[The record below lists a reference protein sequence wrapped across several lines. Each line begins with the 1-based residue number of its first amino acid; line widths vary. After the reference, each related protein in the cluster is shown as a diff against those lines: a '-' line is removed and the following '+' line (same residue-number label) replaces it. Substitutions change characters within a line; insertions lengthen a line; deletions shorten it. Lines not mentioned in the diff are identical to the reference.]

1 MSLQQGLNQLLGGA
15 SALLSLN
22 PQVQA
27 GGAEQSE
34 LRKLNRQEKG
44 FEKQVKSATPVLAE
58 NKAKIE
64 EVQELMEN
72 REGLSSGQIEEL
84 REQYVESSSK
94 SKALENQLKSFENQ
108 GAKIATDKFNLRP
121 TVANF
126 QNMIDWKSAA
136 YREAANERFRQLG
149 QNSVEQ
155 NARFKEL
162 QESLHKENEDFSRLG
177 KYAQDYITKQLLK
190 EDK

>member
-27 GGAEQSE
+27 GGAEQGE

-44 FEKQVKSATPVLAE
+44 FQKQVESATPLLAE
-58 NKAKIE
+58 NKAKLE

-72 REGLSSGQIEEL
+72 REDLSSGQIEEL
-84 REQYVESSSK
+84 RKQYVDSYSK
-94 SKALENQLKSFENQ
+94 SEALEKQLKGFEKR
-108 GAKIATDKFNLRP
+108 GAKIATDKFELRP
-121 TVANF
+121 TAANF

-155 NARFKEL
+155 MNEFRQL
-162 QESLHKENEDFSRLG
+162 QESLRKDNEDFSRLG
-177 KYAQDYITKQLLK
+177 KYAQDYITKELLK
-190 EDK
+190 EDR